1 MAMDAGVRCLG
12 ALLAA
17 TPGLHLLL
25 SADDTYRIVG
35 ASDAYLRATM
45 TERAAILGR
54 PLFEVFPDPPDDPT
68 ADGVR
73 NLAASLARVRS
84 AGRPDRMPLQR
95 YPIRRPEAEGGGY
108 EERFWEPLNTPV
120 LAPDGSVEH
129 IIHTVADVTDRVR
142 DDTALSR
149 AEGLLRIAGRMAR
162 IGGWSVEVGTGALSW
177 SDEVCE
183 IHGVAPGT
191 PVTLDGAI
199 AFHAPEYRDQVRAA
213 LVACATS
220 GTSYDQEREI
230 LTAKG
235 ERRWVRA
242 IGEAVRDAHGRIVR
256 VQGAFQDITPL
267 KRAEAGQLR
276 LLEKAVARLKDLVVI
291 TEAGPIE
298 PPGPRIVFVNR
309 AFEVRTGWSAAAAI
323 GQTLRI
329 LHGPGTDRATLER
342 IRAAMAAARPIHAEL
357 INYTRAGDPFWLEVD
372 LVPLSDETGALSHWV
387 AVQRDITARKRDE
400 AIGAFETA
408 VFGLIAAG
416 APLGDVLATILHAVE
431 ELSPGAL
438 ASFVLLDEDGIHM
451 RPGSAPS
458 LPEAFSRS
466 VDGVAIGPCAGS
478 CGTAMHLG
486 RPVVTV
492 DIETDPLWE
501 QIRPL
506 ARAHGLRAC
515 WSTPVKRADG
525 KVAASFALYWREPRA
540 PSDDDRA
547 LIARISGLASIA
559 IERGR
564 TLEAL
569 RESEQR
575 FQAVASATA
584 DVAWDWDL
592 KRNTVWWG
600 EDVGQV
606 FGHDR
611 DALCAGPDARAAHI
625 HPEDR
630 ARVLDGVAAA
640 IARRDRLWE
649 DEYRFLRRDGTVVH
663 VEDRGRLIIDEHGQ
677 PVRFVGGMRDV
688 TERIEAQARI
698 AELQQRLNTLVSEA
712 KVGILVHHAFQPI
725 LANAELARMLGYG
738 DAAEILALE
747 DIRVLFAESERAR
760 LTGYYE
766 ARLAGREAPGF
777 FAVKGR
783 RRDGA
788 ERDLE
793 TRAFRIDW
801 GGRPAVCAMLTD
813 VTERRAM
820 EERLLKSQR
829 LEAMGQLTGGIAHD
843 FNNLLTIIL
852 GNAEML
858 SETLAAESPLRPL
871 AEMTRSAAERGAE
884 LTSRLLAFARRQA
897 LDPKATDIDALLGS
911 MAAMLRRTLGEHVE
925 IVLAPG
931 RGVPHALVD
940 AGQLENAILNLCINA
955 RDAMGG
961 GGQLTIATESAFLER
976 GPGEMDADL
985 VPGTYV
991 MVAVS
996 DTGCG
1001 MSPDVLARAFD
1012 PFFTTKEVGKGS
1024 GLGLS
1029 MVYGFAKQ
1037 SRGHVR
1043 IQSEPG
1049 RGTVVRLYLPPAV
1062 TPLDTAEPSYEPAP
1076 APGGRET
1083 ILVVEDDAL
1092 VRQHVIGMLETLG
1105 YRVLGAANGREAIE
1119 QLRAHPEIDLL
1130 FTDVVMPGGM
1140 NGRTLADAAQA
1151 LRPELPVL
1159 FTSGYT
1165 EDAIVHHG
1173 RLDPDVHLLRKPYR
1187 RQELAARL
1195 RQLLNRRDG

>member
-1 MAMDAGVRCLG
+1 MDAGVRCLG

-142 DDTALSR
+142 GDTALSR

-492 DIETDPLWE
+492 DIETD
-501 QIRPL
+501 
-506 ARAHGLRAC
+506 
-515 WSTPVKRADG
+515 
-525 KVAASFALYWREPRA
+525 
-540 PSDDDRA
+540 
-547 LIARISGLASIA
+547 
-559 IERGR
+559 
-564 TLEAL
+564 
-569 RESEQR
+569 
-575 FQAVASATA
+575 
-584 DVAWDWDL
+584 
-592 KRNTVWWG
+592 
-600 EDVGQV
+600 
-606 FGHDR
+606 
-611 DALCAGPDARAAHI
+611 
-625 HPEDR
+625 
-630 ARVLDGVAAA
+630 
-640 IARRDRLWE
+640 
-649 DEYRFLRRDGTVVH
+649 
-663 VEDRGRLIIDEHGQ
+663 
-677 PVRFVGGMRDV
+677 
-688 TERIEAQARI
+688 
-698 AELQQRLNTLVSEA
+698 
-712 KVGILVHHAFQPI
+712 
-725 LANAELARMLGYG
+725 
-738 DAAEILALE
+738 
-747 DIRVLFAESERAR
+747 
-760 LTGYYE
+760 
-766 ARLAGREAPGF
+766 
-777 FAVKGR
+777 
-783 RRDGA
+783 
-788 ERDLE
+788 
-793 TRAFRIDW
+793 
-801 GGRPAVCAMLTD
+801 
-813 VTERRAM
+813 
-820 EERLLKSQR
+820 
-829 LEAMGQLTGGIAHD
+829 
-843 FNNLLTIIL
+843 
-852 GNAEML
+852 
-858 SETLAAESPLRPL
+858 
-871 AEMTRSAAERGAE
+871 
-884 LTSRLLAFARRQA
+884 
-897 LDPKATDIDALLGS
+897 
-911 MAAMLRRTLGEHVE
+911 
-925 IVLAPG
+925 
-931 RGVPHALVD
+931 
-940 AGQLENAILNLCINA
+940 
-955 RDAMGG
+955 
-961 GGQLTIATESAFLER
+961 
-976 GPGEMDADL
+976 
-985 VPGTYV
+985 
-991 MVAVS
+991 
-996 DTGCG
+996 
-1001 MSPDVLARAFD
+1001 
-1012 PFFTTKEVGKGS
+1012 
-1024 GLGLS
+1024 
-1029 MVYGFAKQ
+1029 
-1037 SRGHVR
+1037 
-1043 IQSEPG
+1043 
-1049 RGTVVRLYLPPAV
+1049 
-1062 TPLDTAEPSYEPAP
+1062 
-1076 APGGRET
+1076 
-1083 ILVVEDDAL
+1083 
-1092 VRQHVIGMLETLG
+1092 
-1105 YRVLGAANGREAIE
+1105 
-1119 QLRAHPEIDLL
+1119 
-1130 FTDVVMPGGM
+1130 
-1140 NGRTLADAAQA
+1140 
-1151 LRPELPVL
+1151 
-1159 FTSGYT
+1159 
-1165 EDAIVHHG
+1165 
-1173 RLDPDVHLLRKPYR
+1173 
-1187 RQELAARL
+1187 
-1195 RQLLNRRDG
+1195 